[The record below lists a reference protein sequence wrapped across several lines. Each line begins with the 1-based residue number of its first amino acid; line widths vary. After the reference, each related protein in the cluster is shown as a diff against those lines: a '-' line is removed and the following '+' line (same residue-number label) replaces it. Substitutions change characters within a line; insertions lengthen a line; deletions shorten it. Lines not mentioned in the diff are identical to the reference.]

1 MGEALITRRGGAGGA
16 VGYRYTKSETI
27 INKQY
32 INFSKDCI
40 LLCLFATNSSVG
52 TTWIRYKNSAG
63 STKDYKPK
71 VLSLSTLYYYED
83 TYSRYYYSLVPI
95 RVKFANGVYTLT
107 HMETGKVLVSDVTPG
122 SLFFFRD
129 SPIALSIIDL

>member
-16 VGYRYTKSETI
+16 IGYRYTKSETI

-40 LLCLFATNSSVG
+40 LLCLFC
-52 TTWIRYKNSAG
+52 TTGVDTTIIRYKNSAG

-71 VLSLSTLYYYED
+71 VLSLSTVYYYED

-107 HMETGKVLVSDVTPG
+107 HMETGAVLVSDVAPG
-122 SLFFFRD
+122 SLYFFRD
-129 SPIALSIIDL
+129 GPVALSIIDL